1 MVAPDSSSTSSR
13 TSTRSSTSDP
23 AAALGIGP
31 RLAGLVRLV
40 HPFPSILDGLVSGAV
55 AYLAGA
61 EPIDAARLGLAM
73 TALQFGI
80 GATNDVVDAPRD
92 AGHKPGK
99 PIASGLI
106 SKPVAGAVAVAA
118 FGVGLVLASVSGA
131 PTVGVALVVVLI
143 GLAYDLR
150 LKGTAWSWLPFAV
163 GIPILPVFGWLG
175 ATGTLPPV
183 FGILLP
189 VAVAAGAALAIAN
202 ALADVERDLAAGTAS
217 IATALGA
224 GRAWAVQAGLIGVV
238 AVAAV
243 GSAAILG
250 ASTGGLLLVAVEA
263 CVPIAALALGRGGGA
278 GRRERAWQLEAVG
291 IAALGVAWIWVL
303 FR

>member
-1 MVAPDSSSTSSR
+1 MVGLDSSSTSSR
-13 TSTRSSTSDP
+13 TSTRSSTSNAAKP
-23 AAALGIGP
+23 AGIGA

-61 EPIDAARLGLAM
+61 APVDAARLGLAM

-80 GATNDVVDAPRD
+80 GVTNDIVDAPRD

-99 PIASGLI
+99 PIASGLVSPSI
-106 SKPVAGAVAVAA
+106 AGAVAVVC
-118 FGVGLVLASVSGA
+118 FGGGLVLSSVSGP
-131 PTVGVALVVVLI
+131 PTVAVAIVVILI

-150 LKGTAWSWLPFAV
+150 LKGTAWSWLPFAL

-202 ALADVERDLAAGTAS
+202 ALADVERDQAAGTVS
-217 IATALGA
+217 IVTALGPH
-224 GRAWAVQAGLIGVV
+224 RAWVVEAGLLGLVV
-238 AVAAV
+238 A
-243 GSAAILG
+243 
-250 ASTGGLLLVAVEA
+250 
-263 CVPIAALALGRGGGA
+263 AALASALVLEAPSGGVLVVALAGCVPMAGLGMGRGGGA
-278 GRRERAWQLEAVG
+278 DRRERAWQVEAVG
-291 IAALGVAWIWVL
+291 IAALGLAWIWAA
-303 FR
+303 FG